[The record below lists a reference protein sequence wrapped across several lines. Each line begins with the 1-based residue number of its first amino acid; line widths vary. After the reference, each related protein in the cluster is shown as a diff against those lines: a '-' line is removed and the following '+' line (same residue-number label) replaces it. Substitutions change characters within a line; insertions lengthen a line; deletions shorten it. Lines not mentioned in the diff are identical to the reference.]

1 MKMDKDKVENFVNSE
16 NWKEKRV
23 EEVLFLDNETCIMRY
38 NQAFGR
44 FQLLVS
50 KSKKGDKF
58 EKLFDRELDE
68 KPLFKP
74 SFVSNN
80 VLDILGL
87 AILHGSCQ
95 ERWSFGEERMNET
108 VGLILKL
115 KREAELDDESINV
128 QLHSLRKQLNAMPEM
143 NRAESNLAYAKLLIQ
158 ESGRLDE
165 GDDFE
170 TLLRVMNR
178 VCQGILLPQQANV

>member
-1 MKMDKDKVENFVNSE
+1 
-16 NWKEKRV
+16 
-23 EEVLFLDNETCIMRY
+23 
-38 NQAFGR
+38 
-44 FQLLVS
+44 
-50 KSKKGDKF
+50 
-58 EKLFDRELDE
+58 
-68 KPLFKP
+68 
-74 SFVSNN
+74 
-80 VLDILGL
+80 
-87 AILHGSCQ
+87 
-95 ERWSFGEERMNET
+95 MNET

-158 ESGRLDE
+158 DSGRLDE

-178 VCQGILLPQQANV
+178 VCQGMLLPQQANV